1 MVLDPVA
8 STKTL
13 ARSFIRCVCFKCLSD
28 VALTVAAFMFKASQI
43 TIFVKICWD
52 PHGCVHG
59 YVQTGARPA
68 RPARLPGPPACRPAC
83 PPACRPAGLLACP
96 GTDPDG
102 EGRWA
107 RQESGR
113 GRDEIG

>member
-1 MVLDPVA
+1 MDA
-8 STKTL
+8 YTDTC
-13 ARSFIRCVCFKCLSD
+13 RQEH
-28 VALTVAAFMFKASQI
+28 AL
-43 TIFVKICWD
+43 
-52 PHGCVHG
+52 
-59 YVQTGARPA
+59 PA
-68 RPARLPGPPACRPAC
+68 PPACPARLPGPPACRPAC